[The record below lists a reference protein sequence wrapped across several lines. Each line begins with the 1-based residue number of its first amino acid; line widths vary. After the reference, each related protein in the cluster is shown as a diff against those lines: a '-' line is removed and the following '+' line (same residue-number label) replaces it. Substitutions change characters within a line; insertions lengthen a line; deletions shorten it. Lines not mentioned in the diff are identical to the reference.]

1 MARTTNSGY
10 QYIKNEWQKCEKVA
24 EKKKMQLNVVIRNLE
39 LTYNFRITLFSW
51 ALPKIPII
59 ISLWLS
65 QEF

>member
-39 LTYNFRITLFSW
+39 LTYNFRITLF
-51 ALPKIPII
+51 LELCPKF
-59 ISLWLS
+59 
-65 QEF
+65 Q